1 MRNTKLLNIYTSGKK
16 KDVDHFMESNLKIGD
31 KKAIGK
37 YVYYAQLQSMDDF
50 YKLSLWWVI

>member
-1 MRNTKLLNIYTSGKK
+1 
-16 KDVDHFMESNLKIGD
+16 MESNLKIGD

-50 YKLSLWWVI
+50 HKLSLWWVSKHYLDDYCIADVTSVSLKQ